1 METFKNNPPFSQL
14 RMPRRI
20 SFYLLGDEA
29 SRRIIRML
37 ESLAEELK
45 DEIKITSSN
54 YIGLTAT
61 RMRLKL
67 KSSFGKHDELE
78 IEVNNILEGYE
89 EVFKSRLGLKG
100 FPAARLG
107 DQVHVGDDA
116 VNIASDLCSLLTSKS
131 YLTAEQVFYYLSAYA
146 QRVKE
151 TITEKEPVQ
160 AKKSLGSVNVYRA
173 ALEEKIVKLEQLR
186 RQGKIDEETY
196 RKIRGIYEELLGG

>member
-54 YIGLTAT
+54 YIGLTTT

-78 IEVNNILEGYE
+78 IEVDNILEGYE
-89 EVFKSRLGLKG
+89 EAFKSRLGLNG

-107 DQVHVGDDA
+107 DQVYVGDDA

-151 TITEKEPVQ
+151 TIAEKEPVQ